1 MVVFNDVSVSFQ
13 QENVLSSFSMKVAKG
28 EKVVLSG
35 ISGSGKTTLLNLI
48 MGFVLP
54 NNGDVWVNETLV
66 NSENINTIRKNIS
79 WLPQELAF
87 ETKNCKELLLSL
99 FRFSL
104 NSAHLPSD
112 IELNGMLE
120 RLLIDPSILAKQT
133 DAISGGQKQRLLLA
147 SILLL
152 KKPLILL
159 DEPSS
164 ALDQEST
171 EAVLAEIRRLTEA
184 TVISCSHDPLWNQG
198 MDRIIKLN
206 TI

>member
-13 QENVLSSFSMKVAKG
+13 QENVLSSFSMKIAKG

-54 NNGDVWVNETLV
+54 NKGDVWVNETLV
-66 NSENINTIRKNIS
+66 NAENINTIRRNIS

-87 ETKNCKELLLSL
+87 ETKNCKDLLLSL
-99 FRFSL
+99 FRFSA
-104 NSAHLPSD
+104 NSAHFPSD
-112 IELNGMLE
+112 LELNGILE
-120 RLLIDPSILAKQT
+120 RLLIDPSILEKQT

-164 ALDQEST
+164 ALDKEST
-171 EAVLAEIRRLTEA
+171 EAVLAEIHRLTETA
-184 TVISCSHDPLWNQG
+184 VISCSHDPGWNDG